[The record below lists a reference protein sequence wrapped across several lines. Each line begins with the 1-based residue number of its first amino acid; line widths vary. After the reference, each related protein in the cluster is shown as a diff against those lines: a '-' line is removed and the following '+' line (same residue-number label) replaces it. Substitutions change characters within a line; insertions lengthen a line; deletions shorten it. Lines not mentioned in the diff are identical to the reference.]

1 MASRQLMAIG
11 IFTTAT
17 QSEVGV
23 DMLIMKGFKSA
34 GISVLLP
41 NQPNNQPVPKESKAT
56 AQPAPQTT
64 KTESAAVVG
73 ATAGGALFGALALLV
88 GAGALAIP
96 GLGPLIAAGP
106 LLAGLTGLGVGAT
119 VGGLSG
125 ALVGMGLHADEAKR
139 YVGHVEAGNT
149 LLLVNCDTPEQVLVA
164 KVILEASG
172 AKEVRSGGDPTPRAE

>member
-11 IFTTAT
+11 IFSTAT
-17 QSEVGV
+17 QAEVGV

-41 NQPNNQPVPKESKAT
+41 HQPNNQPVPPGSKAN
-56 AQPAPQTT
+56 AKPSPQTT

-73 ATAGGALFGALALLV
+73 ATSGGALFGALALLV
-88 GAGALAIP
+88 GTGLLAIP
-96 GLGPLIAAGP
+96 GLGPVIAAGP
-106 LLAGLTGLGVGAT
+106 LVAGLSGLGVGAA

-139 YVGHVEAGNT
+139 YVGQIEAGHT
-149 LLLVNCDTPEQVLVA
+149 LLHVNCDTPEQVLVA

-172 AKEVRSGGDPTPRAE
+172 AKGVTSGGDPPA